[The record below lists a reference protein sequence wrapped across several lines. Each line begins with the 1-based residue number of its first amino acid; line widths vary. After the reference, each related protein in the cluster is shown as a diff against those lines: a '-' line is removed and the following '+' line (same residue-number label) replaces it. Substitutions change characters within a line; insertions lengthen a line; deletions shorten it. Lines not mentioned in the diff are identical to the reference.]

1 MKPFSHS
8 WVKLNQKTW
17 VNSES
22 GFVICN
28 ESYQGLNGRRQK
40 SYAIYP
46 TIRAQDGGEV
56 IAVRKSYAKAR
67 AKANDIFDRM
77 RKDMENKSKYKYSG
91 VNDCFGEE
99 IRAGD
104 TIMALGDSF
113 AGKVYYSFL
122 RAAFRVKLIKVDTG
136 VELKNCYDLPK
147 FIKQRERASG
157 SKVSV
162 VDL

>member
-1 MKPFSHS
+1 MKPFSRS
-8 WVKLNQKTW
+8 WTKLNQKTW

-22 GFVICN
+22 GFVVCN

-46 TIRAQDGGEV
+46 TLRAQDHGEV
-56 IAVRKSYAKAR
+56 IEIKCSFSEAR
-67 AKANDIFDRM
+67 AEANYIFDRM
-77 RKDMENKSKYKYSG
+77 RKKMENNCKYKYSG
-91 VNDCFGEE
+91 IHDCFGEE

-136 VELKNCYDLPK
+136 AELKNCYDLPK
-147 FIKQRERASG
+147 FIKQRERAAK

-162 VDL
+162 VEL